1 MMPVLL
7 PTVMHPWS
15 LSPLPAPLQE
25 LDAAGAA
32 VQVWAEAA
40 EQEWEAV
47 AGDAA
52 AAAVA
57 AVEEGKSMKLAIAS
71 GKGGTGKTTVA
82 VSLALTAQDVR
93 SGGVQ
98 YLDCDVEEPNGHIFL
113 RPEINSSRE
122 FTLEIPEV
130 NEDKCTY
137 CGKCREICRFNAIT
151 VLGKTIM
158 AFPDLC
164 HSCGG
169 CFLVCPEDAIESGS
183 RTLGVV
189 ETGSSG
195 GVGFVHGR
203 LRVGEAM
210 APPLIGAVKAEA
222 ANAGP
227 DSLVILDAPP
237 GTSCPVIETVK
248 DADYTILVTE
258 PTPFGLNDL
267 QLAVGMLRK
276 LDRPFGVIINR
287 AGLGFDDL
295 EQWCGHED
303 IDIMLKI
310 PFDRKIAEGYAS
322 GTPLVDTIPS
332 LREAFASI
340 LEDIERRVS

>member
-1 MMPVLL
+1 
-7 PTVMHPWS
+7 
-15 LSPLPAPLQE
+15 
-25 LDAAGAA
+25 
-32 VQVWAEAA
+32 
-40 EQEWEAV
+40 
-47 AGDAA
+47 
-52 AAAVA
+52 
-57 AVEEGKSMKLAIAS
+57 MKIAIAS

-82 VSLALTAQDVR
+82 VSLALTAAD
-93 SGGVQ
+93 SGAGAVQ

-113 RPEINSSRE
+113 KPQISWSRE
-122 FTLEIPEV
+122 FTLEIPDV

-189 ETGSSG
+189 EKGNAG
-195 GVGFVHGR
+195 NVGFVHGR

-222 ANAGP
+222 DQEQ
-227 DSLVILDAPP
+227 DSLVLLDAPP

-248 DADYTILVTE
+248 DADYTVLVTE
-258 PTPFGLNDL
+258 PTPFGLHDL
-267 QLAVGMLRK
+267 KLAVGMLRK

-287 AGLGFDDL
+287 AGLGFEDL
-295 EQWCGHED
+295 EQWCGSEQ
-303 IDIMLKI
+303 IDVMLKI

-322 GTPLVDTIPS
+322 GTPLVETVPALKD
-332 LREAFASI
+332 AFKSI
-340 LEDIERRVS
+340 LQDVERRVS

>member
-1 MMPVLL
+1 M
-7 PTVMHPWS
+7 
-15 LSPLPAPLQE
+15 E
-25 LDAAGAA
+25 
-32 VQVWAEAA
+32 
-40 EQEWEAV
+40 
-47 AGDAA
+47 AA

-57 AVEEGKSMKLAIAS
+57 EEGEFMKIAIAS

-82 VSLALTAQDVR
+82 VSLALAACKAGR
-93 SGGVQ
+93 PAVQ

-113 RPEINSSRE
+113 KPAITESHE
-122 FTLEIPEV
+122 FTLEIPVV
-130 NEDKCTY
+130 NEEKCTY

-151 VLGKTIM
+151 VLGKTVM

-169 CFLVCPEDAIESGS
+169 CFLVCPEDAIDSGA
-183 RTLGVV
+183 RVV
-189 ETGSSG
+189 GIVEKGDADTIR
-195 GVGFVHGR
+195 FVHGR

-222 ANAGP
+222 V
-227 DSLVILDAPP
+227 DSGMVILDAPP

-267 QLAVGMLRK
+267 KLAVGMLRK

-287 AGLGFDDL
+287 DGLGYDDL
-295 EQWCGHED
+295 EQWCVSEG
-303 IDIMLKI
+303 IKLLMKI

-322 GTPLVDTIPS
+322 GMPLVENVPALMDS
-332 LREAFASI
+332 FMSMVDDL
-340 LEDIERRVS
+340 ERRVS